1 MKYSEDENSQIKESL
16 IPKIRKEDFS
26 EKILKIQKEDEE
38 EETKEEE
45 AEKDETEEEEEDE
58 EEEEEKE
65 EEEEEEEEYEEIK
78 EDEIQEEKKIEKKIE
93 IFDPNKFDFH
103 KARKIIKLCL
113 EKDDLYRNL
122 LDYVL
127 SFNKEQL
134 ENLMQGNDEYKNYP
148 YIKPANKAQFEYLLM
163 RFEDYNDILYEWYK
177 DESKYD
183 NVVKLWNS
191 KLCISKLVEGTA
203 DEIKN
208 ELRKLNISNL
218 NNFFNDFRGLT
229 EGSLNSNKKSS
240 DIKNYLKNTYTD
252 FYKLI
257 ELTNDSEKE
266 FKESNIPNKEVI
278 ETNLENLT
286 GVLVKKSY
294 PLVKEFIISKFL
306 NLNTLSKL
314 QLKSEMANKLK
325 NKIIGLFQAEKK
337 STGLS
342 FDTLSELVKSLK
354 NGHLFDTI
362 KSKATAYYSSPDVA
376 IIAVATSFLNLANS
390 IISYHKTSVDT
401 ENKIKEY
408 TEKSN
413 RINENYERHKKE
425 MGIIDFNNYEEAMTK
440 IIDIGE
446 KLNQDKKD
454 LTDLIDDINNDKKE
468 ANNEEEKSTK
478 KAMVVNGLAA
488 ASCVAGTILTGG
500 LVAVAYGAA
509 AAINGVAVG
518 ISYLELKKIK
528 EKLEFY
534 SNQIKEAM
542 EKEKEIDENLQFLNE
557 KYIKLQERF
566 IPINL

>member
-1 MKYSEDENSQIKESL
+1 MKYSEDENSQIEESL

-26 EKILKIQKEDEE
+26 EKILKVQKEDEE

-65 EEEEEEEEYEEIK
+65 EEEEEEEYEEIK
-78 EDEIQEEKKIEKKIE
+78 EDEIQEEKKIEKKRE

-148 YIKPANKAQFEYLLM
+148 YIKQAYKAQFEYLLM
-163 RFEDYNDILYEWYK
+163 RFEDYNEILYEWHK

-191 KLCISKLVEGTA
+191 KLCISKLVEGT
-203 DEIKN
+203 DVEIKN

-218 NNFFNDFRGLT
+218 NNFFYDFRGLT

-257 ELTNDSEKE
+257 ELTNVSEKE

-362 KSKATAYYSSPDVA
+362 KSKATAYYSSPNVA

-413 RINENYERHKKE
+413 RINENIEKHKKE
-425 MGIIDFNNYEEAMTK
+425 ISKIDFNNYTEAMNT
-440 IIDIGE
+440 IRDIRT
-446 KLNQDKKD
+446 KLNNDKKD
-454 LTDLIDDINNDKKE
+454 LTDLINDINKEKQKLND
-468 ANNEEEKSTK
+468 NEEKSNK
-478 KAMVVNGLAA
+478 KNMLVNGLAA
-488 ASCVAGTILTGG
+488 AGCVAGTILTGG
-500 LVAVAYGAA
+500 LLAVAFGTAA
-509 AAINGVAVG
+509 AVNGVAIG
-518 ISYLELKKIK
+518 INHKESEKIK
-528 EKLEFY
+528 EKEEFY
-534 SNQIKEAM
+534 NNKIEELKQQQNKINNILK
-542 EKEKEIDENLQFLNE
+542 DLNE
-557 KYIKLQERF
+557 KYVKFQNRF
-566 IPINL
+566 I